1 MDVPEI
7 IVLNKADLA
16 TPEAIA
22 RLRSREVHSIV
33 VSAHTGE
40 GIDELQA
47 LVADQLPRPGVA
59 VDVVVPYDR
68 GDLVSRVHEH
78 GDIDPE
84 EHTADGHGAAR
95 AGRRGARRRARG
107 GRRR

>member
-33 VSAHTGE
+33 VSARSGE
-40 GIDELQA
+40 GIEELQA
-47 LVADQLPRPGVA
+47 LVADQLPRPG
-59 VDVVVPYDR
+59 
-68 GDLVSRVHEH
+68 
-78 GDIDPE
+78 
-84 EHTADGHGAAR
+84 
-95 AGRRGARRRARG
+95 
-107 GRRR
+107 